1 MMRRGA
7 VGVLACS
14 AGLALSCGGRTTG
27 SYPRDLDASSSR
39 LVDSASSPADSATSG
54 TTGGATGGTP
64 SSAAPAGAVGR
75 DGAAGAQG
83 SDMTT
88 AADDSGA
95 ASASAESGATGGDA
109 GPGGETGCAASFEA
123 SFEHPCSGPVLPSS
137 EQERVK
143 ARYVKSCE
151 NSLTFPGAASE
162 MQLSACASVTL
173 ASDCRQTLNPWA
185 IPECVFRGTLPN
197 GSVCNFGGQCRST
210 RCLVSG
216 GLGLCGTCAPPVA
229 DGQPCATGL
238 DCQPGSACDNTRDAA
253 VCEPVVQEA
262 AGASCGGTTADCAP
276 GLYCD
281 MTAAH
286 CAAFATEGAACD
298 QQDACGPT
306 LACIGG
312 TCQSR
317 GDAGASCQFDSD
329 CNLGFGCSDTSQTC
343 GAVTWVGSG
352 QPCGGLTRCLVGQ
365 CSSAGTGSPG
375 SCPTVL
381 ADGQAC
387 GVGDS
392 NTMCDQFADC
402 INGRCAPQ
410 DSTACR

>member
-1 MMRRGA
+1 MEPGRPRDRSRGACDLCAVHPRFVRGASAICARCIRDLGAVYPRLVRGASATCARCIRDLGAVYPRLVRGASATCARCIRDLGAVYSRLVRGASATCARCIRDLCAVYPRLVRGGARCRGAGGRVPPADKSCPPGGPLWNGPWGGRAPCGQSSRSPNERLFVQVTPSCRGFVGVRAAAGAFAGMLAGMMRRGA

-64 SSAAPAGAVGR
+64 GSAAPAGAVGR

-185 IPECVFRGTLPN
+185 IPECVFRGTLPKI
-197 GSVCNFGGQCRST
+197 GR
-210 RCLVSG
+210 
-216 GLGLCGTCAPPVA
+216 
-229 DGQPCATGL
+229 
-238 DCQPGSACDNTRDAA
+238 
-253 VCEPVVQEA
+253 
-262 AGASCGGTTADCAP
+262 AS
-276 GLYCD
+276 
-281 MTAAH
+281 
-286 CAAFATEGAACD
+286 
-298 QQDACGPT
+298 
-306 LACIGG
+306 
-312 TCQSR
+312 
-317 GDAGASCQFDSD
+317 
-329 CNLGFGCSDTSQTC
+329 
-343 GAVTWVGSG
+343 
-352 QPCGGLTRCLVGQ
+352 
-365 CSSAGTGSPG
+365 
-375 SCPTVL
+375 
-381 ADGQAC
+381 
-387 GVGDS
+387 
-392 NTMCDQFADC
+392 
-402 INGRCAPQ
+402 
-410 DSTACR
+410 